1 MRAAPALQ
9 LTLTRFRAWHAGLLL
24 FAGADLA
31 CLAAWARL
39 RPDPLPAVAD
49 VGLLLVAYACVA
61 LAWSARARPASLAW
75 DGQAWHIGA
84 PNAPPDRLT
93 PGRLRL
99 RIDLGDWM
107 LLQFIPL
114 GHDPSARAWLPV
126 RRADLAPQWH
136 ALRCAAG
143 APPAA
148 PAAPMAIDPRS
159 GD

>member
-24 FAGADLA
+24 LAGADLA
-31 CLAAWARL
+31 CLAAWALL

-49 VGLLLVAYACVA
+49 IALLLVALACLVV
-61 LAWSARARPASLAW
+61 AWSARARPASLAW

-84 PNAPPDRLT
+84 PDAPPDRLT

-114 GHDPSARAWLPV
+114 DCHRARRAWLPV
-126 RRADLAPQWH
+126 QRADLAPQWH
-136 ALRCAAG
+136 ALRCAAS
-143 APPAA
+143 APA
-148 PAAPMAIDPRS
+148 PAAPKSFDPRS